1 MTIFQPATPHSNS
14 IIRPSCPKCSK
25 SMLLALIEPTD
36 QPDHERRTFECLPCK
51 HAISEVVKYR

>member
-1 MTIFQPATPHSNS
+1 MTIFQPATPHSIS

-25 SMLLALIEPTD
+25 TMLLVLIEPD
-36 QPDHERRTFECLPCK
+36 KPDHERRTLECPPCK